1 VLKRCLFVLS
11 CIAIIKQKVTS
22 VRPGKWECLCC
33 AHSLSEDDA
42 AALGAQA
49 GEARLA
55 SVFTKAGFGEFRKA
69 KATPFNLI
77 LEAKV

>member
-1 VLKRCLFVLS
+1 MDGSFFVEFTPCVGDARSILS
-11 CIAIIKQKVTS
+11 LPDPAEIMKNHRLI
-22 VRPGKWECLCC
+22 R
-33 AHSLSEDDA
+33 DY
-42 AALGAQA
+42 LGAQA

-55 SVFTKAGFGEFRKA
+55 SVFAKTGFSEFRKA